1 MWAIQLLLSK
11 LSSVNNLPFFQSY
24 ILGCLFIITFF
35 CRAQDAII
43 TGIVLDENQIP
54 LSGVN
59 ITSNTQGTTTDD
71 SGYYLLRITAE
82 IKNTISFT
90 HIGHKKVV
98 LQDLVLTT
106 NESFEFNPVLKTDAI
121 QIAGVDISASGE
133 KQVNGITVIAPEIV
147 RKIPGANTGVENILK
162 LLPGVSFNNELS
174 TQYNVRGGNF
184 DENLVYVNGIQVY
197 RPFLIRSAQQE
208 GLSFVNS
215 DMVTDVSFS
224 SGGFQAKYGDRMSS
238 VLDISYK
245 KPVDFGMS
253 VQASL
258 LGASST
264 LETISKNKKWTTITG
279 VRYRDNSLFVNSQQ
293 TNTNFNPSFLD
304 IQNFMTYRF
313 SKKFHLN
320 FLGSYSINNY
330 ENEPLNRQTNFG
342 TLNEP
347 RALTVFYEG
356 RENNRYENVLGALK
370 ADFYINQHT
379 KLDVSSS
386 IYHTQEE
393 EFSDIIAS
401 YELGEVDTNLENG
414 TLGEVTTSR
423 GVGSEQFRARNQLD
437 AMIFSLNHGG
447 RYQKKGDALEWGV
460 RFTHEDFRDQL
471 REATFLDSAGFFIRP
486 PNPEFINNQP
496 EEPFDEDIVPFES
509 VRATNFTTNN
519 RFAGFLQFSKQTLW
533 KNHDIYWNVGLRVQH
548 WILTGEG
555 FQGNAQTIFSPRAQ
569 FSIKPNWKSDV
580 LFRLAIGS
588 YQQPPLYRELRA
600 ITGNINP
607 EVRAQKSIHYVVG
620 SEYSFNLWER
630 PFTLIGEA
638 YYKDLN
644 DVNPFTI
651 EDVRIRYAAQNNA
664 EAYAAGFDL
673 RLNGAFVPGTESW
686 VSLGFLST
694 EENIDD
700 RGYISRPT
708 DQRLKFGV
716 LFQDYVPNIP
726 SLRMYLNLVY
736 QTGVPGGSP
745 SNANPYDFQ
754 NRLRDYRRADIGI
767 SYIFAD
773 GKTNFPEGHWLHK
786 IKELSAGFEIFNMF
800 NNQNSITNTF
810 VRDVDTRQ
818 QFAVPNFLTSRVFNL
833 KFALRL

>member
-1 MWAIQLLLSK
+1 MNK
-11 LSSVNNLPFFQSY
+11 PSSVNNASLFRSFLLGWLFFAS
-24 ILGCLFIITFF
+24 FI
-35 CRAQDAII
+35 CKAQDAII

-59 ITSNTQGTTTDD
+59 IASNNEGTSTDE

-82 IKNTISFT
+82 VKTTVSFT
-90 HIGHKKVV
+90 HIGHKEVV
-98 LQDLVLTT
+98 LEDLVLTT
-106 NESFEFNPVLKTDAI
+106 NETFEFNPVMKTDAI
-121 QIAGVDISASGE
+121 QIAGVSVSPSGD
-133 KQVNGITVIAPEIV
+133 KRVDGITTIAPEIV
-147 RKIPGANTGVENILK
+147 RNIPGANTGVENILK

-197 RPFLIRSAQQE
+197 RPFLVRSAQQE

-224 SGGFQAKYGDRMSS
+224 SGGFQAKYGDKMSS

-245 KPVDFGMS
+245 EPADFGLR
-253 VQASL
+253 VQGSL

-264 LETISKNKKWTTITG
+264 LETISKDKKWTTLTG

-304 IQNFMTYRF
+304 LQNFMTYRF
-313 SKKFHLN
+313 SKKFHFS
-320 FLGSYSINNY
+320 FLGSYAINNY

-342 TLNEP
+342 TINEP
-347 RALTVFYEG
+347 RALIIFYEG
-356 RENNRYENVLGALK
+356 QENNRYENALGAIK
-370 ADFYINQHT
+370 ADFFVNKNT
-379 KLDVSSS
+379 KMDVAAS

-401 YELGEVDTNLENG
+401 YELGDIDTNLANPS
-414 TLGEVTTSR
+414 LGEVTTSR
-423 GVGSEQFRARNQLD
+423 GVGSQQSRARNHLD
-437 AMIFSLNHGG
+437 ALIFNLNHQG
-447 RYQKKGDALEWGV
+447 RYQKNGNALEWGA

-471 REATFLDSAGFFIRP
+471 REAEFLDSAGFFIRP

-496 EEPFDEDIVPFES
+496 EEPFEGDIEPFES
-509 VRATNFTTNN
+509 VRATNFTKTN
-519 RFAGFLQFSKQTLW
+519 RLAGFLQYSKQTLW
-533 KNHDIYWNVGLRVQH
+533 RNHDVYFNIGFRLQH
-548 WILTGEG
+548 WILSGDG
-555 FQGNAQTIFSPRAQ
+555 FERNAQTLFSPRAQ
-569 FSIKPNWKSDV
+569 FAIKPDWKSDI

-588 YQQPPLYRELRA
+588 YQQPPLYRELRDL
-600 ITGNINP
+600 TGNINP
-607 EVRAQKSIHYVVG
+607 EVRAQKSIHYVLG
-620 SEYSFNLWER
+620 SEYSFNLWDR
-630 PFTLIGEA
+630 PFTLMGEA
-638 YYKDLN
+638 YYKDLR

-664 EAYAAGFDL
+664 VAYAAGFDF

-686 VSLGFLST
+686 VSLGFLRT
-694 EENIDD
+694 EENIDG

-708 DQRLKFGV
+708 DQRFKLAV

-745 SNANPYDFQ
+745 SNADPYDFQ
-754 NRLRDYRRADIGI
+754 NRLRDYRRADLGI

-773 GKTNFPEGHWLHK
+773 GKTSHPKGHWLHK

-810 VRDVDTRQ
+810 VRDIDTQQ

>member
-1 MWAIQLLLSK
+1 MWAIQLLLNK
-11 LSSVNNLPFFQSY
+11 LSSVNNASLVRFFF
-24 ILGCLFIITFF
+24 LGWLFFASFI
-35 CRAQDAII
+35 CKAQDAII
-43 TGIVLDENQIP
+43 TGIVLDENQVP

-59 ITSNTQGTTTDD
+59 ITSRNQGTSTDE

-82 IKNTISFT
+82 IKTTVRFT
-90 HIGHKKVV
+90 HIGHKEVV
-98 LQDLVLTT
+98 LEDLVLTT
-106 NESFEFNPVLKTDAI
+106 NETFEFNPVLKTDAI
-121 QIAGVDISASGE
+121 QIAGVSVSPSGE
-133 KQVNGITVIAPEIV
+133 KRVDGIITIAPEIV
-147 RKIPGANTGVENILK
+147 RNIPGANTGVENILK

-197 RPFLIRSAQQE
+197 RPFLVRSAQQE

-224 SGGFQAKYGDRMSS
+224 SGGFQARYGDKMSS

-245 KPVDFGMS
+245 EPTAFGLQ
-253 VQASL
+253 VQGSL

-264 LETISKNKKWTTITG
+264 LETISKDKKWTTLTG

-304 IQNFMTYRF
+304 LQNFMTYRF
-313 SKKFHLN
+313 SKKFHLS
-320 FLGSYSINNY
+320 FLGSYAINNY
-330 ENEPLNRQTNFG
+330 KNEPLNRQTNFG
-342 TLNEP
+342 TINDP
-347 RALTVFYEG
+347 RALIVFYEG
-356 RENNRYENVLGALK
+356 QENNRYENTLGAIKAVFFVNKHTK
-370 ADFYINQHT
+370 AD
-379 KLDVSSS
+379 VAAS

-401 YELGEVDTNLENG
+401 YELGDVDTNLANPS
-414 TLGEVTTSR
+414 LGEVTTSR
-423 GVGSEQFRARNQLD
+423 GVGSQQSRARNQLD
-437 AMIFSLNHGG
+437 ALIFNLNHQG
-447 RYQKKGDALEWGV
+447 RYQKKGNALEWGA
-460 RFTHEDFRDQL
+460 RFTHEDFRNQL
-471 REATFLDSAGFFIRP
+471 REAEFLDSAGFFIRP

-496 EEPFDEDIVPFES
+496 EEPFEGDIEPFES
-509 VRATNFTTNN
+509 VRATNFTKTN
-519 RFAGFLQFSKQTLW
+519 RLAGFLQYSKQTLW
-533 KNHDIYWNVGLRVQH
+533 KSHDVYFNLGFRLQH
-548 WILTGEG
+548 WVLSGDG
-555 FQGNAQTIFSPRAQ
+555 FERNAQTLFSPRAQ
-569 FSIKPNWKSDV
+569 FSIKPDWKSDI

-588 YQQPPLYRELRA
+588 YQQPPLYRELRD

-607 EVRAQKSIHYVVG
+607 EVRAQKSIHYVLG
-620 SEYSFNLWER
+620 SEYSFNLWDR

-638 YYKDLN
+638 YYKDLT

-664 EAYAAGFDL
+664 VAYAAGFDF

-686 VSLGFLST
+686 VSLGFLKT
-694 EENIDD
+694 EENIDG

-708 DQRLKFGV
+708 DQRLKFAV
-716 LFQDYVPNIP
+716 LFQDYVPKIP

-745 SNANPYDFQ
+745 NNADPYDFQ
-754 NRLRDYRRADIGI
+754 NRLRDYRRADLGI

-773 GKTNFPEGHWLHK
+773 GKTSHPKGHWLHK

-810 VRDVDTRQ
+810 VRDVDTQQ

>member
-1 MWAIQLLLSK
+1 MNK
-11 LSSVNNLPFFQSY
+11 PSSVNNASLLRSF
-24 ILGCLFIITFF
+24 ILGWLFFTSFI
-35 CRAQDAII
+35 CKAQDAII

-59 ITSNTQGTTTDD
+59 ITSRNQGTSTDE

-82 IKNTISFT
+82 IKTTVRFT
-90 HIGHKKVV
+90 HIGHKEVV
-98 LQDLVLTT
+98 LEDLVLTT
-106 NESFEFNPVLKTDAI
+106 NETFEFNPVLKTDAI
-121 QIAGVDISASGE
+121 QIAGVSVSPSGE
-133 KQVNGITVIAPEIV
+133 KRVDGITTIAPEIV
-147 RKIPGANTGVENILK
+147 RNIPGANTGVENILK

-197 RPFLIRSAQQE
+197 RPFLVRSAQQE

-215 DMVTDVSFS
+215 DMVTDVYFS
-224 SGGFQAKYGDRMSS
+224 SGGFQAKYGDKMSS

-245 KPVDFGMS
+245 EPTAFGLR
-253 VQASL
+253 VQGSL

-264 LETISKNKKWTTITG
+264 LETISKNKKWTTLTG

-304 IQNFMTYRF
+304 LQNFMTYRF
-313 SKKFHLN
+313 SKKFHLS
-320 FLGSYSINNY
+320 FLGSYAINNY
-330 ENEPLNRQTNFG
+330 KNEPLNRQTNFG
-342 TLNEP
+342 TINDP
-347 RALTVFYEG
+347 RALIVFYEG
-356 RENNRYENVLGALK
+356 QENNRYENTLGAIK
-370 ADFYINQHT
+370 ADFFINEHT
-379 KLDVSSS
+379 KADVAAS

-393 EFSDIIAS
+393 EFSDIIAT
-401 YELGEVDTNLENG
+401 YELGDVNTNLANPS
-414 TLGEVTTSR
+414 LGEVTTSR
-423 GVGSEQFRARNQLD
+423 GVGSQQSRARNQLD
-437 AMIFSLNHGG
+437 ALIFNLNHQG
-447 RYQKKGDALEWGV
+447 RYQKNGNALEWGA
-460 RFTHEDFRDQL
+460 RLTHEDFRDQL
-471 REATFLDSAGFFIRP
+471 REAEFLDSAGFFIRP

-496 EEPFDEDIVPFES
+496 EEPFEGDIEPFES
-509 VRATNFTTNN
+509 VRATNFTKTN
-519 RFAGFLQFSKQTLW
+519 RLAAFLQYSKQTLW
-533 KNHDIYWNVGLRVQH
+533 KSHDVYFNLGFRLQH
-548 WILTGEG
+548 WVLSGDG
-555 FQGNAQTIFSPRAQ
+555 FEPNAQTLFSPRAQ
-569 FSIKPNWKSDV
+569 FSIKPDWKSDI

-588 YQQPPLYRELRA
+588 YQQPPLYRELRD

-607 EVRAQKSIHYVVG
+607 EVRAQKSIHYVLG
-620 SEYSFNLWER
+620 SEYSFNLWDR

-638 YYKDLN
+638 YYKDLT
-644 DVNPFTI
+644 DVNPFAI

-664 EAYAAGFDL
+664 VAYAAGFDF

-686 VSLGFLST
+686 VSLGFLKT

-708 DQRLKFGV
+708 DQRLKFAV

-745 SNANPYDFQ
+745 NNADPYDFQ
-754 NRLRDYRRADIGI
+754 NRLRDYRRADLGI

-773 GKTNFPEGHWLHK
+773 GKTSHPKGHWLHK

-810 VRDVDTRQ
+810 VRDVDTQQ

>member
-1 MWAIQLLLSK
+1 MWAIQLLLNK
-11 LSSVNNLPFFQSY
+11 PSSANNVSFLRFY
-24 ILGCLFIITFF
+24 ILSCLFFSSF
-35 CRAQDAII
+35 VCKAQEAII
-43 TGIVLDENQIP
+43 TGFVLDENQTP

-59 ITSNTQGTTTDD
+59 ITSNTLGTVSDE

-82 IKNTISFT
+82 VKNNITFT
-90 HIGHKKVV
+90 HIGHKNVV
-98 LQDLVLTT
+98 LEDLVLTT
-106 NESFEFNPVLKTDAI
+106 NETFEFNPVLKTDAI
-121 QIAGVDISASGE
+121 QIAGVDVSASGE
-133 KQVNGITVIAPEIV
+133 KKVNGILTIQPEIV
-147 RKIPGANTGVENILK
+147 RNIPGANTGVENILK

-197 RPFLIRSAQQE
+197 RPFLVRSAQQE

-224 SGGFQAKYGDRMSS
+224 SGGFQAKYGDKISS

-245 KPVDFGMS
+245 KPVDFG
-253 VQASL
+253 VQIRGSL

-304 IQNFMTYRF
+304 VQNFMTYRF

-342 TLNEP
+342 TINDP
-347 RALTVFYEG
+347 RALVVFYEG
-356 RENNRYENVLGALK
+356 QEKNRYENSLGAVK
-370 ADFYINQHT
+370 ADFYLNQHT
-379 KLDVSSS
+379 KVDLTAS

-401 YELGEVDTNLENG
+401 YELGEIDTNLGNG
-414 TLGEVTTSR
+414 TLGQVTTSR
-423 GVGSEQFRARNQLD
+423 GVGSQQSRARNQLD
-437 AMIFSLNHGG
+437 ALIVNLNHRGY
-447 RYQKKGDALEWGV
+447 YQKNDDALEWGIQ
-460 RFTHEDFRDQL
+460 FTHEDFRDQL
-471 REATFLDSAGFFIRP
+471 REAEFLDSAGIFIRP
-486 PNPEFINNQP
+486 ANPEFVNNQP
-496 EEPFDEDIVPFES
+496 EDPFEGDIVPFES
-509 VRATNFTTNN
+509 VRATNFTQTN
-519 RFAGFLQFSKQTLW
+519 RITGFAQYGKQTRW
-533 KNHDIYWNVGLRVQH
+533 KKHDVYFNVGFRIQH
-548 WILTGEG
+548 WILSGEG
-555 FQGNAQTIFSPRAQ
+555 FQNNAQTLFSPRAQ
-569 FSIKPNWKSDV
+569 FSIKPDWKSDI
-580 LFRLAIGS
+580 LFRMAIGS
-588 YQQPPLYRELRA
+588 YQQPPLYRELRD

-607 EVRAQKSIHYVVG
+607 VVRAQKSIHYVLG
-620 SEYSFNLWER
+620 SEYSFNLWDR

-638 YYKDLN
+638 FYKDLT

-664 EAYAAGFDL
+664 VAYAAGFDF

-686 VSLGFLST
+686 VSLGFLKT
-694 EENIDD
+694 EENIDG

-708 DQRLKFGV
+708 DQRFKLGV

-745 SNANPYDFQ
+745 NNADPYDFQ

-773 GKTNFPEGHWLHK
+773 GKSNHPKGHWLHK

-810 VRDVDTRQ
+810 VRDVDSQQ